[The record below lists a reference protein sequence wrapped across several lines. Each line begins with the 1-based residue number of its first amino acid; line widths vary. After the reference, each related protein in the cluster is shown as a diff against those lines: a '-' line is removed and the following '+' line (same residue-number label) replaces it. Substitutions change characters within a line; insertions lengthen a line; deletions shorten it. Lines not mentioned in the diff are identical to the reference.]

1 MPKLGVNLVLQGK
14 LNKNIYTITTNNN
27 IFIKRNN
34 QTLIKGYKS
43 NNIYYFTCRIIKTNR
58 TEQNKEQI
66 LYSNNDLIH

>member
-1 MPKLGVNLVLQGK
+1 MPELGVNLVLQGK

-27 IFIKRNN
+27 IFIKGNN
-34 QTLIKGYKS
+34 QTLIKEYKS
-43 NNIYYFTCRIIKTNR
+43 NNIYYFICRIIKTNG